1 MQHRDYITITKVLDE
16 IKMAIHLLG
25 DSSLEEFI
33 DNEMPNRAIGMTV
46 INIGEL
52 VKNLT
57 DDFRVTYNSIPW
69 KEISGFRDIAAHK
82 YKTLDMKIVYNTVKF
97 DIVELKK
104 NIETILN
111 ESNNM

>member
-1 MQHRDYITITKVLDE
+1 MQHRDYITITKVLE
-16 IKMAIHLLG
+16 EAKMAIQILG
-25 DSSLEEFI
+25 DCSLEEFM
-33 DNEMPNRAIGMTV
+33 DNEILKRAIGMTI

-104 NIETILN
+104 NIDNILN
-111 ESNNM
+111 ESN

>member
-1 MQHRDYITITKVLDE
+1 
-16 IKMAIHLLG
+16 MAIHLLG

-33 DNEMPNRAIGMTV
+33 DNEMLKRAIGMTV

>member
-1 MQHRDYITITKVLDE
+1 MQHRDVITLQKILDE
-16 IKMAIHLLG
+16 ANVAIQLLG
-25 DSSLEEFI
+25 DADLSAFMESELLK
-33 DNEMPNRAIGMTV
+33 RAIGMTV

-57 DDFRVTYNSIPW
+57 EEFRTSYPEIPW

-97 DIVELKK
+97 DIVELKE
-104 NIETILN
+104 NIEKILIK
-111 ESNNM
+111 

>member
-1 MQHRDYITITKVLDE
+1 MQHRDYITVQKVLDE
-16 IKMAIHLLG
+16 AKMAIQLLG

-33 DNEMPNRAIGMTV
+33 DNEMLKRAIGMTV

-69 KEISGFRDIAAHK
+69 KEISGFLDIAAHK

-111 ESNNM
+111 EPNNM